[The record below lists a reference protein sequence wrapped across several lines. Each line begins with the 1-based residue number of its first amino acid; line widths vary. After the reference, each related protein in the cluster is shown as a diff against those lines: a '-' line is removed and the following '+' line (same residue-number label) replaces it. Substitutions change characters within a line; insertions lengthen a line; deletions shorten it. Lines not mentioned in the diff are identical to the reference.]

1 MSRKSRQR
9 QGHKLLREA
18 LPTWLALLFL
28 IAGLWMGILGVLSPS
43 VRAPIPLEEA
53 TALSVTL
60 QKVEGQYKKNRS
72 GPFRLRGISILYA
85 DDGEMYLPDMPSLY
99 IPSVLAS
106 QELLTKLQS
115 YPAGTVIDA
124 LTEPNGRD
132 VLALSADG
140 EAILTYEEACQ
151 AIHRDNQLGIPL
163 GIFFLGCAVY
173 GGWSLIIRRQYRK
186 LVSSNHP

>member
-9 QGHKLLREA
+9 KSRKLLREA
-18 LPTWLALLFL
+18 LPPWIALLFL
-28 IAGLWMGILGVLSPS
+28 IAGLWMGVIGILSPS
-43 VRAPIPLEEA
+43 IRAPIPLEE
-53 TALSVTL
+53 TIPLSITM

-72 GPFRLRGISILYA
+72 GPFRLRGIHILYA
-85 DDGEMYLPDMPSLY
+85 NDGELYRPDMPSLY

-106 QELLTKLQS
+106 NDLLVKLQS

-124 LTEPNGRD
+124 LVEPNGRD

-140 EAILTYEEACQ
+140 EDLLTYEEACQ
-151 AIHRDNQLGIPL
+151 AIHNDNQLGSPL

-173 GGWSLIIRRQYRK
+173 GAWSLIVRWQYRR
-186 LVSSNHP
+186 LT